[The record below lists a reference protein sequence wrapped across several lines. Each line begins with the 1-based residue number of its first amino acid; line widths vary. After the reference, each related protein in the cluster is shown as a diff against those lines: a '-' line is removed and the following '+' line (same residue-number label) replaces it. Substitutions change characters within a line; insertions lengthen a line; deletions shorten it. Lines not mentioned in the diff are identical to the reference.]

1 MRDEHPPNLTE
12 PLVKYARLMFS
23 SECWP
28 TSGGK
33 PTFPT
38 LRLSELSLSS
48 SLKGLQGGINRTNQS
63 ISGLGRRACPRW
75 LTGIQVKVWRLAGPP
90 PLNQRLLEFV
100 EQGSIWTFRC
110 ALGLL
115 IAVMSLACAS
125 NPERRTIPAEVESAI
140 GTISEEIAAER
151 YDKIY
156 NEASE
161 LWRQD
166 ATLEQSIAAFKTLR
180 TKLGAVE
187 NRMLQSATEQQNSSG
202 PLKGRA
208 YIVTY
213 RTKFQNGEGME
224 TFTLVERDGRW
235 LLARYFVNST
245 ALK

>member
-1 MRDEHPPNLTE
+1 MKDEGGRYRKLILQLCQDSTLWSALTSQRFGRSRPVAARVRRNPRKDCGVRPPKAKAV
-12 PLVKYARLMFS
+12 P
-23 SECWP
+23 
-28 TSGGK
+28 GH
-33 PTFPT
+33 
-38 LRLSELSLSS
+38 
-48 SLKGLQGGINRTNQS
+48 RT
-63 ISGLGRRACPRW
+63 P
-75 LTGIQVKVWRLAGPP
+75 K
-90 PLNQRLLEFV
+90 
-100 EQGSIWTFRC
+100 RC
-110 ALGLL
+110 ALMLL
-115 IAVMSLACAS
+115 VAVVSFACAA
-125 NPERRTIPAEVESAI
+125 NQERRTIPPEVESAI
-140 GTISEEIAAER
+140 SSINEEIAAER

-166 ATLEQSIAAFKTLR
+166 ATLEESIASFKTLR

-213 RTKFQNGEGME
+213 RTKFQNGDGME
-224 TFTLVERDGRW
+224 TFTLVERNGRW

>member
-1 MRDEHPPNLTE
+1 MKSVFRASVRPSI
-12 PLVKYARLMFS
+12 RF
-23 SECWP
+23 
-28 TSGGK
+28 G
-33 PTFPT
+33 
-38 LRLSELSLSS
+38 RLSAVLFVSLLS
-48 SLKGLQGGINRTNQS
+48 
-63 ISGLGRRACPRW
+63 
-75 LTGIQVKVWRLAGPP
+75 
-90 PLNQRLLEFV
+90 F
-100 EQGSIWTFRC
+100 
-110 ALGLL
+110 
-115 IAVMSLACAS
+115 ACAS
-125 NPERRTIPAEVESAI
+125 SNYGSRSLPSEVESAI
-140 GTISEEIAAER
+140 STLTEEIAAER

-166 ATLEQSIAAFKTLR
+166 ATLEDSTSNFKTLR
-180 TKLGAVE
+180 TKLGPVE
-187 NRMLQSATEQQNSSG
+187 NRMLHSAIEQQNSGG

>member
-1 MRDEHPPNLTE
+1 MLVGQYSNRPLTRAVIL
-12 PLVKYARLMFS
+12 LVAV
-23 SECWP
+23 
-28 TSGGK
+28 
-33 PTFPT
+33 
-38 LRLSELSLSS
+38 
-48 SLKGLQGGINRTNQS
+48 
-63 ISGLGRRACPRW
+63 IS
-75 LTGIQVKVWRLAGPP
+75 
-90 PLNQRLLEFV
+90 F
-100 EQGSIWTFRC
+100 
-110 ALGLL
+110 
-115 IAVMSLACAS
+115 ACAA
-125 NPERRTIPAEVESAI
+125 NQERRRIPPEVESTI

-166 ATLEQSIAAFKTLR
+166 TTLEQSIETFKTLR
-180 TKLGAVE
+180 TKLGLVE
-187 NRMLQSATEQQNSSG
+187 NRMLQSAMEQQNSGG